1 MKWCHHL
8 TSGCTFISWESYA
21 ELDRNWYI
29 IISASLMHLL
39 SVCPDCWI
47 VPLIWQAT
55 GLHGNLTVDRPW
67 WTTCSTSCSEALNAT
82 VQLWGSV
89 YIDLI
94 LWEGCLWVCQLRP
107 AEASK
112 IYLKFTHIKSPNNF
126 DRSVQGWAVN
136 GLHTQVAVEALR
148 LTVLPSPCI
157 QASGGSFI
165 WRIGHD

>member
-8 TSGCTFISWESYA
+8 TSGCTFISWESCA

-29 IISASLMHLL
+29 IISASLMHLP

-82 VQLWGSV
+82 DQLWGSV

-94 LWEGCLWVCQLRP
+94 VRGMSMGLS

-112 IYLKFTHIKSPNNF
+112 IYWKFRQFPYQVSQRF
-126 DRSVQGWAVN
+126 DWSVQGWAVN